1 MTEKIQ
7 IGQHIVEITVENF
20 MRLVTANVRP
30 DGKDMI
36 VTGKNFQGKSSFLN
50 ALRWALNGTEANKIK
65 EPIRQGE
72 GYTSV
77 VIEFDDITVK
87 RSLTR
92 DGKPQ
97 LIISNKEGA
106 RFPSPAAMLKKLI
119 GNLAFDPIAFMSKHP
134 KDQLEDLLK
143 MIDTG
148 DVDLSEIDE
157 QRKETFEFRTD
168 INRKVRDTKARRNKY
183 GIPYPGTPDEEI
195 SISRLTK
202 DLTDAMAI
210 EEQHRI
216 DQTILKNTT
225 LTIAQ
230 KQSQITQLNQDI
242 RVLNVQGIDIEKS
255 ISNYEDPNSQAI
267 KDQIEEADEINTRVR
282 YLKEKAH
289 LTQELHEYEAK
300 SKELTNEIEDLDAT
314 KRYVIEQAD
323 MPVKGLSY
331 DENGITLNDIPLS
344 NCSSMEQIEIAMNI
358 YMKSAP
364 TGDNAIN
371 IIFVQDGSLLDDE
384 SLEHAAKICADNG
397 FQLILEKVSS
407 KAGSN
412 EIFIEAGEVKE

>member
-7 IGQHIVEITVENF
+7 TGQHIAEITIENF
-20 MRLVTANVRP
+20 MRLVSANVRP

-50 ALRWALNGTEANKIK
+50 ALRWALNGAEANKIK
-65 EPIRQGE
+65 EPIRQGK

-97 LIISNKEGA
+97 LLISNKEGA
-106 RFPSPAAMLKKLI
+106 RFPSPGAMLKKLI

-148 DVDLSEIDE
+148 DIDLNEIDE

-183 GIPYPGTPDEEI
+183 GIPYPGTPDEEK
-195 SISRLTK
+195 SIAGLTK
-202 DLTDAMAI
+202 DLIDALAV

-216 DQTILKNTT
+216 DKSSLESNRKTIQSKLDQINKLNGEIHSLQNECIAVNT
-225 LTIAQ
+225 
-230 KQSQITQLNQDI
+230 S
-242 RVLNVQGIDIEKS
+242 IE
-255 ISNYEDPNSQAI
+255 NYEDPNTQRI
-267 KDQIEEADEINTRVR
+267 KDQIEEVEEINTRVR
-282 YLKEKAH
+282 YLREKAQ
-289 LTQELHEYEAK
+289 LTDELKEYEAK
-300 SKELTNEIEDLDAT
+300 SKELTEEIEQLDAT

-323 MPVKGLSY
+323 MPVTGLSY
-331 DENGITLNDIPLS
+331 DENGITLNGIPLS

-384 SLEHAAKICADNG
+384 SLEHAAKICTDNG

-412 EIFIEAGEVKE
+412 EIFIEAGEVK